1 MVRWQFLWGVV
12 LVLFLALVVQLAMWR
27 ENHEAKKHLYIK
39 DFTSIN
45 QQHEQLRLQ
54 IDQSK
59 EKLQQLNTAMLWEQP
74 ELFLPRFSKAINE
87 LPVELVG
94 VEEIAQAPRAGY
106 QSSPLRLTFS
116 GDYAGFSA
124 LLSTVEQIVPPI
136 RVDATR
142 IYQRPKY
149 PSTLWMSL
157 TVASM
162 YNEAVKTRTE
172 IEIPVSAQLRIGRNP
187 FAFDEVTDTP
197 PPISNKKSFAPKMP
211 LPKLTGILWSE
222 KRPMAI
228 FTDHLSRAYLAGVDE
243 EVVADAKVIA
253 IHPQHVVLMQGG
265 IKHELGLFDENP
277 DDTTHLTPPRERNN
291 NVSRAGSSKGD
302 RGNVPRVSPQTYSS
316 TKIRPN
322 QRQRKLPR
330 RSISPGQR
338 KRSQRSPNLK

>member
-116 GDYAGFSA
+116 GDYAGLHYY
-124 LLSTVEQIVPPI
+124 LLWN
-136 RVDATR
+136 R
-142 IYQRPKY
+142 
-149 PSTLWMSL
+149 
-157 TVASM
+157 
-162 YNEAVKTRTE
+162 
-172 IEIPVSAQLRIGRNP
+172 
-187 FAFDEVTDTP
+187 
-197 PPISNKKSFAPKMP
+197 
-211 LPKLTGILWSE
+211 
-222 KRPMAI
+222 
-228 FTDHLSRAYLAGVDE
+228 LSRPYESMPRGYIRDLS
-243 EVVADAKVIA
+243 
-253 IHPQHVVLMQGG
+253 IHPRYG
-265 IKHELGLFDENP
+265 
-277 DDTTHLTPPRERNN
+277 
-291 NVSRAGSSKGD
+291 
-302 RGNVPRVSPQTYSS
+302 
-316 TKIRPN
+316 
-322 QRQRKLPR
+322 
-330 RSISPGQR
+330 
-338 KRSQRSPNLK
+338 